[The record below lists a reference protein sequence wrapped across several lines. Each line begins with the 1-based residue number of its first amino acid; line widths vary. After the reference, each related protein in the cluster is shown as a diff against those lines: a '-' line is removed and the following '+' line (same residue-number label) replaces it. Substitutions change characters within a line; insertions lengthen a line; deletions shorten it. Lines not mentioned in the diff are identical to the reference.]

1 MKKLLILLAVCSLG
15 MTVSA
20 QHLGTEYR
28 LKKIIPVAGRQG
40 IAIDDKYYY
49 VSDTRVLY
57 KYTKDGTLVMKNDK
71 PFQKPELANHFG
83 DIDVWNGEIYTG
95 NDVAGWMDVTVNYDV
110 RNYGVYVDGKE
121 LTSLN
126 FYDIPGLKSG
136 TAYLMDEPEGIGWS
150 GYLPTL
156 VLSDAKIEGEEGIR
170 NELAYFLK
178 IIVKGDNEVTATDFN
193 AFSNNTAGV
202 ETVFSGGGTVRF
214 TATGD
219 HWNGIYAIDSRVTLK
234 EATTIMAKGDGMGY
248 LDDNST
254 LVIQEGSTLM
264 GYGNKYP
271 SVELPLADQRK
282 WASDIQI
289 RYPVGAYI
297 GDGYHVYYAGTTTD
311 VQKEWVVIGPEGAV
325 PPEEGTNYD
334 LNGDGKVSTA
344 DIQIIINEMKKTQAS
359 QNMKYDLNGDG
370 KISTADIQVIINE
383 MKK

>member
-1 MKKLLILLAVCSLG
+1 MSSNSIENNCWALYVGTNDASRIRNLKIDG
-15 MTVSA
+15 VSKSPEM
-20 QHLGTEYR
+20 LKSEGWMVVSNDR
-28 LKKIIPVAGRQG
+28 KKIPLEVT
-40 IAIDDKYYY
+40 Y
-49 VSDTRVLY
+49 
-57 KYTKDGTLVMKNDK
+57 
-71 PFQKPELANHFG
+71 
-83 DIDVWNGEIYTG
+83 EIYTG
-95 NDVAGWMDVTVNYDV
+95 NEEAGWMDVTVNYDV
-110 RNYGVYVDGKE
+110 KKYGVYVDGKE

-136 TAYLMDEPEGIGWS
+136 TAYLLDEHEGIGWS

-170 NELAYFLK
+170 NERAYYLK
-178 IIVKGDNEVTATDFN
+178 IIVKGDNEVTATDYN
-193 AFSNNTAGV
+193 AFANNSAGV

-219 HWNGIYAIDSRVTLK
+219 RWHGIYAIDSRVTLK
-234 EATTIMAKGDGMGY
+234 EATTIMAKGDGNGY
-248 LDDNST
+248 FDDNST

-264 GYGNKYP
+264 GYGTQYP

-282 WASDIQI
+282 WDSDIQI

-297 GDGYHVYYAGTTTD
+297 GDRFHVYYAGTTTD

-325 PPEEGTNYD
+325 PPEEGPNYD